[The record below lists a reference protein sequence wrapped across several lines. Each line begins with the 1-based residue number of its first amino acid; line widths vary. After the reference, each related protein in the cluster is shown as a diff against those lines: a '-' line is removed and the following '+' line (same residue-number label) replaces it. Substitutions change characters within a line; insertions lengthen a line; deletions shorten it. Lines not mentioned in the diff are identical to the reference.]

1 MLQQDL
7 PSARRYDL
15 DWLRVIAFGLLIF
28 YHIGM
33 FYVSWGY
40 HVKSVHAGPAAEPF
54 MRLLNPWR
62 LSLLF
67 LISGVALR
75 FAFDKAS
82 SNGGGH
88 ARFTFRRT
96 IRLLIPILFG
106 IHFIVAPQSWL
117 ELLESGE
124 INKSFWA
131 FYPEYFIGTSEKY
144 SVTIPTWNHLWYVV
158 YLMIYTVIL
167 APFAK
172 PLAKVMQ
179 GAGGRAAR
187 RIFGSRFG
195 LFWLIFLPVLPH
207 LIYRIFL
214 DQNFPTTHDVVS
226 DWANHA
232 HSFTFLITG
241 FVLAKD
247 KAFWEAISRGRK
259 TLWVL
264 AIILGAALTLTWNN
278 WDAVV
283 EAETFLWPARLARV
297 FYIWIVIASL
307 MGLAQQ
313 YLNRPSR
320 ALSYMTEA
328 VFPWY
333 ILHQTL
339 TIMAGYWLTRQG
351 LSVGVEF
358 AGVCLATFG
367 GCLFIHEIF
376 IRRFRFIRPLFG
388 LKFQKRNTAPKVAV
402 EPDSTENVSE
412 NKTISGFRA

>member
-1 MLQQDL
+1 MMLQQDL
-7 PSARRYDL
+7 PSARRHDL
-15 DWLRVIAFGLLIF
+15 DWLRIIAFGLLIF

-33 FYVSWGY
+33 FYVSWGW
-40 HVKSVHAGPAAEPF
+40 HVKSVHAGPAAEAF

-75 FAFDKAS
+75 FAFDKAA
-82 SNGGGH
+82 SNRGGH
-88 ARFTFRRT
+88 ARFTVTRT
-96 IRLLIPILFG
+96 VRLLIPIMFG
-106 IHFIVAPQSWL
+106 IHIIVAPQSWL
-117 ELLESGE
+117 QLLESGE
-124 INKSFWA
+124 ITKGFWA

-144 SVTIPTWNHLWYVV
+144 TVTIPTWNHLWYVV

-172 PLAKVMQ
+172 PLSKLMQ
-179 GAGGRAAR
+179 GAGATATQK
-187 RIFGSRFG
+187 IFGRRFG
-195 LFWLIFLPVLPH
+195 LVWLIGLPVLPH
-207 LIYRIFL
+207 LIYRMFL

-241 FVLAKD
+241 FLLAKD
-247 KAFWEAISRGRK
+247 KAFWAAISRWRK
-259 TLWVL
+259 VLWVL
-264 AIILGAALTLTWNN
+264 AIALGAALTLIWNN
-278 WDAVV
+278 WDAIVD
-283 EAETFLWPARLARV
+283 AETFLWPARVARV
-297 FYIWIVIASL
+297 FFIWIVIASL
-307 MGLAQQ
+307 LGLAQH

-320 ALSYMTEA
+320 ALNYMTEA
-328 VFPWY
+328 IFPWY

-367 GCLFIHEIF
+367 GCVLVHEIF
-376 IRRFRFIRPLFG
+376 IRRFNVIRPLFG
-388 LKFQKRNTAPKVAV
+388 LKFKRKSPAAKR
-402 EPDSTENVSE
+402 TERVNPNE
-412 NKTISGFRA
+412 TMRRLDA

>member
-7 PSARRYDL
+7 PSARRHDL
-15 DWLRVIAFGLLIF
+15 DWLRIIAFGFLIF

-33 FYVSWGY
+33 FYVSWGW

-75 FAFDKAS
+75 FAFDKAAIRGLS
-82 SNGGGH
+82 H
-88 ARFTFRRT
+88 RRFTVART
-96 IRLLIPILFG
+96 LRLFIPILFG

-117 ELLESGE
+117 QLLESGE
-124 INKSFWA
+124 INQSFWA

-158 YLMIYTVIL
+158 YLMIYTLIL

-172 PLAKVMQ
+172 PISQFMQQTGAKMT
-179 GAGGRAAR
+179 GSIFRGRLGV
-187 RIFGSRFG
+187 I
-195 LFWLIFLPVLPH
+195 WLVLLPVLPH
-207 LIYRIFL
+207 LIYRLFL
-214 DQNFPTTHDVVS
+214 DQRFPTTHDVVS

-232 HSFTFLITG
+232 HSFTYLLIGFL
-241 FVLAKD
+241 LAKD
-247 KAFWEAISRGRK
+247 AAFWSAINRGRK
-259 TLWVL
+259 VLCGL
-264 AIILGAALTLTWNN
+264 AIILGVTLTLIWNN

-283 EAETFLWPARLARV
+283 EAETFLWPARFGRV
-297 FYIWIVIASL
+297 FFAWSVIASL
-307 MGLAQQ
+307 LGLAQY

-320 ALSYMTEA
+320 MLSYMTEA
-328 VFPWY
+328 IFPWY

-351 LSVGVEF
+351 LPVGIEF
-358 AGVCLATFG
+358 AGVCIATFG
-367 GCLFIHEIF
+367 GCVLIHELF
-376 IRRFRFIRPLFG
+376 IRRLNFVRPLFG
-388 LKFQKRNTAPKVAV
+388 LKLKKKNSVSDVTDKL
-402 EPDSTENVSE
+402 SE
-412 NKTISGFRA
+412 NETILHVKT